1 MSAISKAI
9 IALKNANMTG
19 FKHGFEVLLHFK
31 QMEEKKNE
39 QEQKYTEPI
48 A

>member
-19 FKHGFEVLLHFK
+19 FKHGFEVLLDFK
-31 QMEEKKNE
+31 QMEEKKINKNKNI
-39 QEQKYTEPI
+39 QNQ
-48 A
+48 